1 MKVGLIG
8 AGYWGK
14 NLLRNFYELGVLEIV
29 CETNEEIIK
38 ERKKDYPELKFT
50 SDINEILKDEEINA
64 VVIATPAVTHYE
76 IAKLCLKSKK
86 DVFVEK
92 PLALKVEEGEEL
104 VKISENEKRILFV
117 GHILQYHPAVIK
129 LKELIDKGE
138 LGKINYIY
146 SNRLNI
152 GKLRSEENILW
163 SFAPHDISVILMLV
177 NDFPEEISAVGK
189 AYLQQNIYDVTLTS
203 FNFKNGVSGHIFVSW
218 LHPIKEQKLV
228 VVGSKKMAVFDET
241 NEKKLLLYP
250 HRIEW
255 QKQIP
260 VAIKAEPEIVEIEKI
275 EPLKNE
281 CLNFIECVKT
291 RKIPK
296 TDGYEALKVLKF
308 LKIAEDSIKSNGI
321 FINAKKSDYY
331 AHPTAVIDEGAE
343 IGKGTK
349 IWHFSHIMKGA
360 KIGENC
366 IIGQNV
372 YIDKKA
378 VVGNRVKIQNNVS
391 VYDNVILED
400 EVFCGPSCVFTN
412 VINPRSHIERKS
424 EYKTTLVKRRAT
436 IGANA
441 TIVCGHTIGE
451 GAFIGAGAVVTK
463 DIPDYALAVGNPARI
478 VGYMCECGIKLEFK
492 DNKATCKACGL
503 KYVMKYGK
511 VIKVN

>member
-1 MKVGLIG
+1 
-8 AGYWGK
+8 
-14 NLLRNFYELGVLEIV
+14 
-29 CETNEEIIK
+29 
-38 ERKKDYPELKFT
+38 
-50 SDINEILKDEEINA
+50 
-64 VVIATPAVTHYE
+64 
-76 IAKLCLKSKK
+76 
-86 DVFVEK
+86 
-92 PLALKVEEGEEL
+92 
-104 VKISENEKRILFV
+104 
-117 GHILQYHPAVIK
+117 
-129 LKELIDKGE
+129 
-138 LGKINYIY
+138 
-146 SNRLNI
+146 
-152 GKLRSEENILW
+152 
-163 SFAPHDISVILMLV
+163 
-177 NDFPEEISAVGK
+177 
-189 AYLQQNIYDVTLTS
+189 
-203 FNFKNGVSGHIFVSW
+203 
-218 LHPIKEQKLV
+218 
-228 VVGSKKMAVFDET
+228 MAVFDDT

-291 RKIPK
+291 RKTPK
-296 TDGYEALKVLKF
+296 TDGYEALRVLKF

-321 FINAKKSDYY
+321 FINTKKSDYY

-378 VVGNRVKIQNNVS
+378 VVGNKVKIQNNVS

-503 KYVMKYGK
+503 KYVMQNGK